1 MTIHD
6 RSLKTS
12 NPSDYKEMPLSIMR
26 VNERYDFDI
35 FLKIRSDYRLFA
47 AKNARLT
54 KAHIGILRSKD
65 THIFVREEEWDTA
78 RSQLYQNRGRTTGG
92 TGGDC
97 RAKADR
103 IYNSAMQSIKDAY
116 QGLVPKTIEDVEKNA
131 DELVKIILSDEN
143 VMDSLKLIATKDHF
157 TYQHSVRVGIYATG
171 LLLRLMGKDLTRNQ
185 IRKLSTGYFL
195 HDIGMTRIPMQIIEK
210 PERLSTFEWKLVGM
224 HPLWGHESLMK
235 RDFLSLEATN
245 IILSHH
251 ERHDGSG
258 YPHKKKGDDIPIYA
272 RICTIADAFESLT
285 AQRPYRKAHE
295 PFEALRIM
303 YQEMSREFDPEIF
316 MTFVKLLGPN
326 T

>member
-1 MTIHD
+1 M
-6 RSLKTS
+6 
-12 NPSDYKEMPLSIMR
+12 YKEVPVALIGVDML
-26 VNERYDFDI
+26 YDFDI

-54 KAHIGILRSKD
+54 KVHISILRSKD
-65 THIFVREEEWDTA
+65 THIFVREEEWETA
-78 RSQLYQNRGRTTGG
+78 RSQLYQNRGRTSAGG
-92 TGGDC
+92 S
-97 RAKADR
+97 REKADQ
-103 IYNSAMQSIKDAY
+103 IYSSAMQSIKDAY
-116 QGLVPKTIEDVEKNA
+116 QGLVPKTIADVERNA

-171 LLLRLMGKDLTRNQ
+171 LLLRIMGKDLTRNQ

-210 PERLSTFEWKLVGM
+210 PESLSSFEWKLVRM

-235 RDFLSLEATN
+235 TDFLSLEATN

-258 YPHKKKGDDIPIYA
+258 YPHRKKGDDIPIYA

-285 AQRPYRKAHE
+285 AQRPYRKAYE

-316 MTFVKLLGPN
+316 MAFVKLLGPN